1 VANTPV
7 GQRSGV
13 AVRLLAGGRRSPE
26 AERAVIEWSRGDG
39 LSQEPEPIN
48 PRVDTDEWRVPFLDF
63 DGVGS
68 GDGRPR

>member
-1 VANTPV
+1 V
-7 GQRSGV
+7 GDAHPR
-13 AVRLLAGGRRSPE
+13 VRG
-26 AERAVIEWSRGDG
+26 AVIEWSRGDG
-39 LSQEPEPIN
+39 LSQETEPIN